1 MLTLYGTKRSSAFRC
16 HWLLHELGLEYET
29 KSVDISGGENKTE
42 AFLKLNPNGKV
53 PVLVDD
59 GFSVFESFAINQY
72 LAEKYLPELAG
83 KDLQER
89 ALVAQW
95 NCWTLANLADPFMT
109 LILQYYRKTP
119 DNDDI
124 LAAKTAIDRFLP
136 VLDQA
141 LAGKKYLVN
150 DTFTLADINL
160 CSTID
165 NQEMSG
171 IDLSRY
177 PNLATWMTVLKT
189 RPALMELFAQT

>member
-1 MLTLYGTKRSSAFRC
+1 MM
-16 HWLLHELGLEYET
+16 HELNLEYET

-42 AFLKLNPNGKV
+42 AFLSLNPSGKL

-59 GFSVFESFAINQY
+59 GFVLFESFAINHY
-72 LAEKYLPELAG
+72 LAEKYQPALAG
-83 KDLQER
+83 KDLTER
-89 ALVAQW
+89 ALVMQW

-109 LILQYYRKTP
+109 LILQFYRKTP

-124 LAAKTAIDRFLP
+124 FAAKAAIARFLP
-136 VLDQA
+136 VLDRV

-150 DTFTLADINL
+150 DTFTVADLNL

-171 IDLSRY
+171 IDLTAY
-177 PNLATWMTVLKT
+177 PNIASWMTELKT
-189 RPALMELFAQT
+189 RPALMAVFASN